1 MPKSSF
7 NAILASSDDKVPK
20 QTIEGLEQESVNTF
34 WPDRKKVI
42 NSRNPNISWAYNFM
56 ENTLYLS
63 LNFRTTMDSSKFL
76 AQNCMKLS
84 T

>member
-42 NSRNPNISWAYNFM
+42 NSRNPNIS
-56 ENTLYLS
+56 
-63 LNFRTTMDSSKFL
+63 
-76 AQNCMKLS
+76 
-84 T
+84 